1 MQAGLLGAA
10 GAERS
15 VYLAE
20 PRKWRVVHKWHSA
33 TRLAIHSLSFLERDP
48 RCAVLAGLDLE
59 VVCGRWD
66 APGGNVNK
74 LFDPSS
80 AATQAEDTGAAA
92 AAAAGRDAA
101 GAEPGAIGVAA
112 HAAPGAPGSG
122 DRSRKGSNAAVLA
135 AGGKPTAPTGRAV
148 GPNLGGGVGM
158 DVDEGEGSGATGL
171 LSFRGDGR
179 WLGVSK
185 AVGADVLAGYAASG
199 NLVYARIA

>member
-15 VYLAE
+15 LYLAE

-33 TRLAIHSLSFLERDP
+33 TRLAIHSLSFLEKDP

-74 LFDPSS
+74 LFESSS
-80 AATQAEDTGAAA
+80 AAKQAEDT
-92 AAAAGRDAA
+92 AAAAGAA
-101 GAEPGAIGVAA
+101 GAGVEPGASGAA
-112 HAAPGAPGSG
+112 GNAAPGAPGSG
-122 DRSRKGSNAAVLA
+122 DRSRKGSSAAVLA

-148 GPNLGGGVGM
+148 GPSGVGM
-158 DVDEGEGSGATGL
+158 GMDEVEGPSAAGL
-171 LSFRGDGR
+171 FSFRGDGR

>member
-15 VYLAE
+15 LYLAE

-80 AATQAEDTGAAA
+80 AVKPAEAT
-92 AAAAGRDAA
+92 AAAGEDAA
-101 GAEPGAIGVAA
+101 GLEPGASGAVGN
-112 HAAPGAPGSG
+112 AAPGAPGSG

-135 AGGKPTAPTGRAV
+135 AGGKAAAPTGRAV
-148 GPNLGGGVGM
+148 GPTGMGM
-158 DVDEGEGSGATGL
+158 DVDEGQGPSAAGL
-171 LSFRGDGR
+171 FSFRGDGR
-179 WLGVSK
+179 WLGMSK